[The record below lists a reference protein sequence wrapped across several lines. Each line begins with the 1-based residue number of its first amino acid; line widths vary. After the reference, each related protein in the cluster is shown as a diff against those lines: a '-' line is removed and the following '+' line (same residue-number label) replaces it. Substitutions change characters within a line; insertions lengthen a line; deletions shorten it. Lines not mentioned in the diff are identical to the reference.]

1 LLTGPASFAKTS
13 PKSPF
18 SLRKTGIR
26 LWSPGT
32 MFFTPRRAFIALFA
46 AATLAA
52 CGQQGASDGFK
63 PVPVN
68 PVLGDVP
75 QGSATAPVTVL
86 EYASYTCSHCRDFW
100 KQEFPRLKA
109 EYIDTGK
116 VKFIYR
122 DFPLDE
128 NLAVTLAA
136 IARCKGQD
144 AYFKVIDDLFTDQY
158 EILNAAQQGQA
169 APLILGIAERNGM
182 SQDEVR
188 TCIDHHP
195 ELKKAII
202 DSRNEGSARGVN
214 STPAVFVNDVRVEA
228 SGYDA
233 LKAAI
238 EKALNPN
245 ATTEAPAEGATP
257 PAPAE
262 GAPASAPGQ

>member
-1 LLTGPASFAKTS
+1 ML
-13 PKSPF
+13 
-18 SLRKTGIR
+18 
-26 LWSPGT
+26 
-32 MFFTPRRAFIALFA
+32 FTPRRAFIALFA
-46 AATLAA
+46 AAALAA
-52 CGQQGASDGFK
+52 CNPQQQSADGFK
-63 PVPVN
+63 PVPVS

-128 NLAVTLAA
+128 NLAVTLAS

-144 AYFKVIDDLFTDQY
+144 AYFKVIDDLFTNQFD
-158 EILNAAQQGQA
+158 ILTAAQKGEA

-202 DSRNEGSARGVN
+202 DSRNEGAGRGVN
-214 STPAVFVNDVRVEA
+214 STPAIFVNDVRVEA

-238 EKALNPN
+238 DKALNPN
-245 ATTEAPAEGATP
+245 ATTEAPPAEGATP

>member
-1 LLTGPASFAKTS
+1 LLTRPVSFAKTS
-13 PKSPF
+13 PKSLV
-18 SLRKTGIR
+18 SLLKTGIR
-26 LWSPGT
+26 FWSLGI
-32 MFFTPRRAFIALFA
+32 MFTPRRAFVALLA
-46 AATLAA
+46 ALALAA
-52 CGQQGASDGFK
+52 CGGQQGASDGFK

-128 NLAVTLAA
+128 NLAVTLAS

-144 AYFKVIDDLFTDQY
+144 AYFKVIDDIFTQQY
-158 EILNAAQQGQA
+158 EILTAAQQGQA
-169 APLILGIAERNGM
+169 APLILGIAQNNGM
-182 SQDEVR
+182 SPDEVR

-202 DSRNEGSARGVN
+202 DSRNEGSGRGVN
-214 STPAVFVNDVRVEA
+214 STPAIFVNDVRVEA
-228 SGYDA
+228 SGWEP

-257 PAPAE
+257 PAPA
-262 GAPASAPGQ
+262 SAPGQ

>member
-1 LLTGPASFAKTS
+1 MA
-13 PKSPF
+13 
-18 SLRKTGIR
+18 
-26 LWSPGT
+26 
-32 MFFTPRRAFIALFA
+32 FTPRRAFLALVA
-46 AATLAA
+46 AVALAA
-52 CGQQGASDGFK
+52 CGGPQSADNFK

-86 EYASYTCSHCRDFW
+86 EYASFTCSHCRDFW

-128 NLAVTLAA
+128 NLAVTLAS

-144 AYFKVIDDLFTDQY
+144 AYFKVIDDIFTSQY
-158 EILNAAQQGQA
+158 DIIVAAQKGEA
-169 APLILGIAERNGM
+169 APLILDVAERNGM
-182 SQDEVR
+182 SPDEVR

-195 ELKKAII
+195 DLKKAII
-202 DSRNEGSARGVN
+202 DSRDEGSGRGVN
-214 STPAVFVNDVRVEA
+214 STPAIFVNDVRVEA

-245 ATTEAPAEGATP
+245 ATIEAPPAEGATP
-257 PAPAE
+257 PAPTE

>member
-1 LLTGPASFAKTS
+1 MSGSFLEFRMTFA
-13 PKSPF
+13 
-18 SLRKTGIR
+18 
-26 LWSPGT
+26 
-32 MFFTPRRAFIALFA
+32 PRRAFIALFA
-46 AATLAA
+46 AVALAA
-52 CGQQGASDGFK
+52 CGGQQSADGFK

-136 IARCKGQD
+136 IARCKGEES
-144 AYFKVIDDLFTDQY
+144 YFQVIDDLFTSQY
-158 EILNAAQQGQA
+158 DILVAAQKGEA
-169 APLILGIAERNGM
+169 APVLLGIAERHGI
-182 SQDEVR
+182 SPDEVR

-195 ELKKAII
+195 ELKKAIM
-202 DSRNEGSARGVN
+202 DSRSEGSGRGVN
-214 STPAVFVNDVRVEA
+214 STPAVFVNDVRVE
-228 SGYDA
+228 STGYET

-238 EKALNPN
+238 DKALDPN
-245 ATTEAPAEGATP
+245 AAPATPPAEGATP

-262 GAPASAPGQ
+262 GAPASPPGQ

>member
-1 LLTGPASFAKTS
+1 MA
-13 PKSPF
+13 
-18 SLRKTGIR
+18 
-26 LWSPGT
+26 
-32 MFFTPRRAFIALFA
+32 FTPRRAFLAIIA
-46 AATLAA
+46 AAALAA

-63 PVPVN
+63 PVPVS

-75 QGSATAPVTVL
+75 QGSADAPVTVL

-136 IARCKGQD
+136 IARCKGEES
-144 AYFKVIDDLFTDQY
+144 YFKVIDDLFTAQY
-158 EILNAAQQGQA
+158 DILTAAQKGEA
-169 APLILGIAERNGM
+169 APLILEIASRNGM

-195 ELKKAII
+195 DLTKAIL
-202 DSRNEGSARGVN
+202 DSRNEGAGRGVN
-214 STPAVFVNDVRVEA
+214 STPAIFVNDVRVEA
-228 SGYDA
+228 S
-233 LKAAI
+233 
-238 EKALNPN
+238 NPN
-245 ATTEAPAEGATP
+245 ATTEDAPAEGAVP
-257 PAPAE
+257 PAQTE

>member
-1 LLTGPASFAKTS
+1 
-13 PKSPF
+13 
-18 SLRKTGIR
+18 
-26 LWSPGT
+26 
-32 MFFTPRRAFIALFA
+32 MFTPRRAFVALLA
-46 AATLAA
+46 ALALAA
-52 CGQQGASDGFK
+52 CGGQQGASDGFK

-128 NLAVTLAA
+128 NLAVTLAS

-144 AYFKVIDDLFTDQY
+144 AYFKVIDDIFTQQY
-158 EILNAAQQGQA
+158 EILTAAQQGQA
-169 APLILGIAERNGM
+169 APLILGIAQNNGM
-182 SQDEVR
+182 SPDEVR

-202 DSRNEGSARGVN
+202 DSRNEGSGRGVN
-214 STPAVFVNDVRVEA
+214 STPAIFVNDVRVEA
-228 SGYDA
+228 SGWEP

-257 PAPAE
+257 PAPA
-262 GAPASAPGQ
+262 SAPGQ

>member
-1 LLTGPASFAKTS
+1 ML
-13 PKSPF
+13 
-18 SLRKTGIR
+18 
-26 LWSPGT
+26 
-32 MFFTPRRAFIALFA
+32 FTPRRAFIALFA
-46 AATLAA
+46 AAALAA
-52 CGQQGASDGFK
+52 CSPQQSADGFK

-128 NLAVTLAA
+128 NLAVTLAS

-144 AYFKVIDDLFTDQY
+144 AYFKVIDDLFTSQY
-158 EILNAAQQGQA
+158 EILTAAQKGEA

-182 SQDEVR
+182 SQAEVR

-202 DSRNEGSARGVN
+202 DSRNEGAARGVN
-214 STPAVFVNDVRVEA
+214 STPAIFVADKRVEA
-228 SGYDA
+228 SGYEA

-238 EKALNPN
+238 DAELNPN
-245 ATTEAPAEGATP
+245 ATPATP
-257 PAPAE
+257 PAPTE